1 MSEHHASQKP
11 SGAEARSSIEQS
23 EHRSEGAARAT
34 IRRFVTPARDGRAP
48 EIAPRREDVIATV
61 VALGTFLAL
70 LVSVLADAGLVF
82 VDAPLHDW
90 VVDHANAQ
98 AAARLR
104 RFTYLG
110 AVEIL
115 IPTGMLVGL
124 LLCRWYRSW
133 WPAFVMSAA
142 YVGAIMSGSF
152 LKKGVHRPEP
162 YDVVGDLGRSF
173 PSGHTTQTAA
183 VWAMI
188 AILVVI
194 KLRADGRAHWA
205 ARAVPALA
213 GAANLAVGVAMIYRG
228 SHWLTDIVGGYA
240 LGAFWVASTLVWARP
255 ELVRAA
261 ARFGR
266 GTGAA
271 RPRRSPG

>member
-1 MSEHHASQKP
+1 MSEHRASQKP
-11 SGAEARSSIEQS
+11 SGAEAR
-23 EHRSEGAARAT
+23 AAV
-34 IRRFVTPARDGRAP
+34 RRFVTPVRDWRAP
-48 EIAPRREDVIATV
+48 EIAPRREDVIATA

-98 AAARLR
+98 AAARVRL
-104 RFTYLG
+104 FTYLG

-152 LKKGVHRPEP
+152 LKKAVHRPEP

-194 KLRADGRAHWA
+194 RLRAGGRAHWA
-205 ARAVPALA
+205 AWATPALA

-240 LGAFWVASTLVWARP
+240 LGGFWVASTLVWARP